1 MLQFCHKNHQ
11 NGNSSLVKNDGIY
24 EYKYDNNGNRISK
37 EGNGEAWKYEWDL
50 HNRLIKVEM
59 ESNGNKM
66 VEVSYRYDHENNKLR
81 RESDGNTVEYMYDF
95 EGKLLYE
102 SEGTRKRSYVYM
114 GRSLVGFSEGG
125 RKYHVTILS

>member
-66 VEVSYRYDHENNKLR
+66 VEVSYRYDLKIISSGVKAMEI
-81 RESDGNTVEYMYDF
+81 
-95 EGKLLYE
+95 LYPLCANI
-102 SEGTRKRSYVYM
+102 V
-114 GRSLVGFSEGG
+114 VA
-125 RKYHVTILS
+125 

>member
-1 MLQFCHKNHQ
+1 MLQFCHKNNQ

-66 VEVSYRYDHENNKLR
+66 IEVSYRYDHENNKLR
-81 RESDGNTVEYMYDF
+81 RESDGNTVSPLCQY
-95 EGKLLYE
+95 
-102 SEGTRKRSYVYM
+102 SCR
-114 GRSLVGFSEGG
+114 LVRWQNEIYNKF
-125 RKYHVTILS
+125 